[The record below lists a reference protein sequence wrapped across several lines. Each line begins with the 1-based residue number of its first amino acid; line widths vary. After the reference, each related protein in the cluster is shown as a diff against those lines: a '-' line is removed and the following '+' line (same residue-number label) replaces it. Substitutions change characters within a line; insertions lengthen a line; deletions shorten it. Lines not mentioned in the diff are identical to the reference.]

1 VISRTEARTLARRIL
16 FRNGFAFASIIGLV
30 LISGAVAVYTL
41 HHQRVRLP
49 LIDDRAWTL
58 RAEFTTAQAV
68 VPGQGQTI
76 RVSGIR
82 IGDVSKVR
90 LQNGRALVSF
100 SIDQKYRHLVHRDAT
115 ALLRPK
121 TGLKDMFVE
130 LNPGRAGPPV
140 PNGYVIP
147 VANTLPD
154 VNSDEVLASLDSET
168 RDYVKMLVDG
178 LGQGLKGRGRD
189 FGTVMRLLEPTH
201 RDLARVSAAV
211 AERHRN
217 LRRVIDHLAQL
228 NGELSGHDNDLAR
241 LVAQSAIVFRQFAS
255 QERNISGSVARFPAA
270 LRATT
275 TTLGKVRTLADTL
288 RPAVGK
294 LEPAVRS
301 LTAANR
307 VLAPSARAVTPV
319 LRDEVRPFTREA
331 QPLVRELHAPAK
343 RLGQATPDFTRVG
356 TVLNHLFN
364 MVAFNSNGREGPDV
378 KTRDEGYLFWLAW
391 LGHQSV
397 EIFNASDAHGTFR
410 RVTVAFPCNAL
421 ESYVHNDPQMEFLLN
436 LTPLLSQQCK
446 PGNATG
452 AASKG
457 K

>member
-1 VISRTEARTLARRIL
+1 
-16 FRNGFAFASIIGLV
+16 
-30 LISGAVAVYTL
+30 
-41 HHQRVRLP
+41 
-49 LIDDRAWTL
+49 
-58 RAEFTTAQAV
+58 
-68 VPGQGQTI
+68 
-76 RVSGIR
+76 
-82 IGDVSKVR
+82 
-90 LQNGRALVSF
+90 
-100 SIDQKYRHLVHRDAT
+100 
-115 ALLRPK
+115 
-121 TGLKDMFVE
+121 MFVE
-130 LNPGRAGPPV
+130 LNPGRAAPV

-154 VNSDEVLASLDSET
+154 VNSDEILASLDSET

-189 FGTVMRLLEPTH
+189 FGTAMRLLEPTH

-217 LRRVIDHLAQL
+217 LRRVIDHLAKL
-228 NGELSGHDNDLAR
+228 NGALSGHDNDLAR
-241 LVAQSAIVFRQFAS
+241 LVAQSAIVFREFAS
-255 QERNISGSVARFPAA
+255 QEHNISGSVARFPAA

-275 TTLGKVRTLADTL
+275 NTLGKVRVLADTL

>member
-1 VISRTEARTLARRIL
+1 MIDRTAMRVWWRRVL
-16 FRNGFAFASIIGLV
+16 FRNRFSFVAMVSIFLLAGFTAIYILD
-30 LISGAVAVYTL
+30 
-41 HHQRVRLP
+41 HQNMRLP
-49 LIDDRAWTL
+49 ILDEQAWTPK
-58 RAEFTTAQAV
+58 AEFTTAQAV

-90 LQNGRALVSF
+90 LQNGRALVTF
-100 SIDQKYRHLVHRDAT
+100 SVDEKYRHLVHRDAT

-130 LNPGRAGPPV
+130 LDPGRAGPPV

-189 FGTVMRLLEPTH
+189 FGTVVRLLEPTH

-217 LRRVIDHLAQL
+217 LRRVIDRLAKL
-228 NGELSGHDNDLAR
+228 NGELSGHDDDLAR
-241 LVAQSAIVFRQFAS
+241 LVSQSAIVFRQFAS

-270 LRATT
+270 LRETT
-275 TTLGKVRTLADTL
+275 RTLGKVQGLADELPPAVGNL
-288 RPAVGK
+288 RPAIR
-294 LEPAVRS
+294 A

-307 VLAPSARAVTPV
+307 VVAPSARAITPV
-319 LRDEVRPFTREA
+319 LRDRIRPFAREA
-331 QPLVRELHAPAK
+331 QPLVRELRAPAAK
-343 RLGQATPDFTRVG
+343 LGRATPDFTRVG
-356 TVLNHLFN
+356 VVLNHLFN
-364 MVAFNSNGREGPDV
+364 MLAFNPNGREDPG
-378 KTRDEGYLFWLAW
+378 TAGRDEGYLFWDAW
-391 LGHQSV
+391 L
-397 EIFNASDAHGTFR
+397 
-410 RVTVAFPCNAL
+410 
-421 ESYVHNDPQMEFLLN
+421 
-436 LTPLLSQQCK
+436 
-446 PGNATG
+446 
-452 AASKG
+452 
-457 K
+457 